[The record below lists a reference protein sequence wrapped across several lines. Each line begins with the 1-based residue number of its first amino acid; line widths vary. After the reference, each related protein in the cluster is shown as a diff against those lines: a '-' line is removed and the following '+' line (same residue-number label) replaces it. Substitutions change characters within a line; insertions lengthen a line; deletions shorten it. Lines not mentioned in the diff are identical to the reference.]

1 MQLPFHGDG
10 SNLENT
16 GATLSAAA
24 GTQRL
29 VVTSLTSGTMVDA
42 ATDSDLT
49 YNATTDTL
57 NVENIDVD
65 GHTELDQLRVTGVST
80 FAGNVDISSNGNLTV
95 AGNLIVQGTETRLN
109 TTVLEVEDINIGIA
123 SVTPTLS
130 DAALDGAGITMVV
143 ITASGDKTPVWSSDV
158 NANSRMEFLM

>member
-1 MQLPFHGDG
+1 MYLV
-10 SNLENT
+10 
-16 GATLSAAA
+16 
-24 GTQRL
+24 TQRL

-65 GHTELDQLRVTGVST
+65 GHTELDQLRVAGVST

-109 TTVLEVEDINIGIA
+109 TTALEVEDINIGIA

-130 DAALDGAGITMVV
+130 NASLDGAGIT
-143 ITASGDKTPVWSSDV
+143 IHGSAGDKTLTWS
-158 NANSRMEFLM
+158 NANSRMEFNTDVNVANLRLDDISTQVLVMVMI